1 MAKHKDKAKDVCSI
15 FPPQNNPKAIYKRLV
30 AGNERYKKGELK
42 CSAKKRDRME
52 CQSPYAVVLS
62 CADSRVIPE
71 RIFDTGPGE
80 LFVARVAGN
89 IANTATIAS
98 IEYAVHELKTR
109 FIVVL
114 GHEACGAVKTAK
126 KQTREPFEHSDP
138 LGYNLDALL
147 AQIRPAIVS
156 VGECASLRTLIEE
169 NARLNAIQLTERSQI
184 IDKDEVTLYYA
195 YYTFSGKVEFTK
207 VCFNAKD

>member
-1 MAKHKDKAKDVCSI
+1 M
-15 FPPQNNPKAIYKRLV
+15 
-30 AGNERYKKGELK
+30 
-42 CSAKKRDRME
+42 
-52 CQSPYAVVLS
+52 S

-98 IEYAVHELKTR
+98 IEYAVHELGTR

-126 KQTREPFEHSDP
+126 EQTRKPFKHSDP

-156 VGECASLRTLIEE
+156 VGECASLRSLIEE

-184 IDKDEVTLYYA
+184 INKDEVTLYYA
-195 YYTFSGKVEFTK
+195 YYTLNGKVEFTK
-207 VCFNAKD
+207 VRFGVKG